1 MPATHPVAAGL
12 PPRAATR
19 RVGVE
24 IPAANCKYGS
34 LTNFSDC
41 SFNSV
46 KIWREIRKERE
57 ERGRGRERGRV
68 SRLLRRCH
76 GLHGDRLHADRLH
89 GDGLHTDGFWHLHL
103 ITCFTVVPFL
113 QHWFVSSGK
122 KICVR
127 TILLVGENRGR
138 KKGGKDVC
146 TCSGR
151 TWLLLDKFRSL
162 FQNCLTTHDYKL
174 GWILVNCLGSFHLSS
189 AGGARICIS
198 MYDEFSKNHSRN
210 IDLERGGWWVLK
222 EKIILSS
229 RRLFLSFSILIIN
242 ACSIHSYAF
251 DETCVCVIWK
261 NRLLYQECEI
271 TSNDTAILQNF
282 NQKWKVFFIFARH
295 SISRPVPVPSSLY
308 PCSNRT
314 SSNHLPSLSLWK
326 KNGWNWTYWLSQKKK
341 KNKQIISKFPP
352 FPPP

>member
-1 MPATHPVAAGL
+1 MFYRCPL
-12 PPRAATR
+12 PSAL
-19 RVGVE
+19 
-24 IPAANCKYGS
+24 ICK
-34 LTNFSDC
+34 
-41 SFNSV
+41 
-46 KIWREIRKERE
+46 
-57 ERGRGRERGRV
+57 
-68 SRLLRRCH
+68 
-76 GLHGDRLHADRLH
+76 
-89 GDGLHTDGFWHLHL
+89 FW
-103 ITCFTVVPFL
+103 
-113 QHWFVSSGK
+113 K
-122 KICVR
+122 KISVR